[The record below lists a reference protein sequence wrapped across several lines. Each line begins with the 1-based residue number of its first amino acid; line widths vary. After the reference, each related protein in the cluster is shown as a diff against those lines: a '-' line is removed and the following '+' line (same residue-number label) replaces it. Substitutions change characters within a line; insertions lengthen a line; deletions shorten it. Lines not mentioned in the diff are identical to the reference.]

1 MASGTEKLADIMRD
15 IEPLLARMQNLTEL
29 EKYKV
34 TAAAFLGSHV
44 KIGALVEARNEST
57 RRAQSTA
64 FKDIF
69 QRIFDPGYTDVS
81 PQDKKIMGRV
91 AERVAED
98 YHKRVKEFSALL
110 EEEARMKA
118 EIENAPRKKAEA
130 EAALARKRAEIEK
143 MAAAASVLDK
153 DMPVSKPMNVVKRN
167 TSRVP

>member
-34 TAAAFLGSHV
+34 TAAGFLGSYI
-44 KIGALVEARNEST
+44 KIGALVEAGEESV
-57 RRAQSTA
+57 RRAQSPA

-69 QRIFDPGYTDVS
+69 QRIICPGYTDVS
-81 PQDKKIMGRV
+81 PQDKKIIGRV

-98 YHKRVKEFSALL
+98 YHKSVKEFSALL
-110 EEEARMKA
+110 DEEARIKA

-130 EAALARKRAEIEK
+130 EAALARKRAEIEE

-153 DMPVSKPMNVVKRN
+153 DMPVSKPVNVIKRN
-167 TSRVP
+167 TARMP